1 MHRTAPVTARGAAKN
16 DNRGMQVLSRD
27 WSVSAITAGFLAVL
41 IAYAGPAVIFFQAA
55 AVAGISNEMLSSWIW
70 AISIGPAIT
79 GIYLSWKFKTPIV
92 TAWSAPGTALLVTLF
107 PAISVNQA
115 VAAYITAAVIMFVIG
130 VSGWFDR
137 IIRAI
142 PRGIASGMM
151 AGILFQFGLGAF
163 RSAAT
168 MPLLAF
174 GMIGAYIVF
183 RRLWPRYCIV
193 LVLLAGIALAVLTG
207 HTNLGTL
214 ELRWA
219 TPVFI
224 MPDWTWDSTLSLAL
238 PLVLVSLTGQ
248 FLPGM
253 AILKV
258 SGYETPARP
267 LLVTTSMASVVV
279 AVFGGINVVIAAITA
294 ALCTGKDAHEDPG
307 KRYVAGIANGVFYLI
322 GGLFAGTIVL
332 LFTAL
337 PKEFIAVLAGLALV
351 GAIASNVVGT
361 VQDEENREAAIITFL
376 ATASNMSYLGLGSAF
391 WGVVIGGFAY
401 AVLRLRKA
409 KAR

>member
-1 MHRTAPVTARGAAKN
+1 MTGRGAAKN

-151 AGILFQFGLGAF
+151 AGILFQFGLDAF

-409 KAR
+409 KA

>member
-1 MHRTAPVTARGAAKN
+1 MKTGEAL
-16 DNRGMQVLSRD
+16 VLSRD

-55 AVAGISNEMLSSWIW
+55 AVAGVSNEMLSSWIW

-79 GIYLSWKFKTPIV
+79 GIYLSWKLKTPIV

-107 PAISVNQA
+107 PSISVNQA
-115 VAAYITAAVIMFVIG
+115 VAAYITAAVIIFAIG

-137 IIRAI
+137 IIKAI

-163 RSAAT
+163 SSAAT

-174 GMIGAYIVF
+174 GMVAAYIVF

-193 LVLLAGIALAVLTG
+193 LVLFVGIALAVLTG
-207 HTNLGTL
+207 HTNLSTL

-258 SGYETPARP
+258 SGYDTPARP

-401 AVLRLRKA
+401 AVLRLRRGRNA
-409 KAR
+409 

>member
-1 MHRTAPVTARGAAKN
+1 
-16 DNRGMQVLSRD
+16 MQVLSRD

-151 AGILFQFGLGAF
+151 AGILFQFGLDAF

-409 KAR
+409 KA

>member
-1 MHRTAPVTARGAAKN
+1 MHRTAPMTGRGAAKN

-151 AGILFQFGLGAF
+151 AGILFQFGLDAF

-409 KAR
+409 KA